1 MASQY
6 ALVFCDIWI
15 YAVHSSCD
23 DSVDLSDLCLSCP
36 ALIHCYEISV
46 LISVLK
52 WSFEALAAV
61 RAVASHFALVFC
73 IGFMMGIQAVMI
85 LSISVISA

>member
-1 MASQY
+1 MASHY

-23 DSVDLSDLCLSCP
+23 GSVDLSDLCLSCL

-52 WSFEALAAV
+52 WSFEALQSGLWLY
-61 RAVASHFALVFC
+61 SHFALVFC
-73 IGFMMGIQAVMI
+73 IGFMLYIQAVMI

>member
-1 MASQY
+1 
-6 ALVFCDIWI
+6 
-15 YAVHSSCD
+15 
-23 DSVDLSDLCLSCP
+23 LSCP

-52 WSFEALAAV
+52 WSFEALQSGLRLANMPLFSV
-61 RAVASHFALVFC
+61 TF
-73 IGFMMGIQAVMI
+73 GFMMGIQAVMI

>member
-1 MASQY
+1 MH
-6 ALVFCDIWI
+6 WI
-15 YAVHSSCD
+15 YAVHSRCD

-52 WSFEALAAV
+52 WSFEVLQSGLWLAILPLFSATV
-61 RAVASHFALVFC
+61 VHLLNIASKTFKFC
-73 IGFMMGIQAVMI
+73 
-85 LSISVISA
+85 